1 MGRRRIHEMASKGFS
16 AAVVDAYRSGR
27 PEYSAAML
35 GAAASLLAQGVGK
48 ERQPRP
54 LRVVDVGAGT
64 GKCLKAMAASLSA
77 AEAGPL
83 ELHAVEPTG
92 LASGITDAV
101 PELPASNVHA
111 CDATALP
118 FSSGS
123 VDVVSVGQALHWFA
137 DEVSLAELHRVL
149 RPGSGRLVLAWNSRD
164 ALSTAGVG
172 GWPDHSLEAM
182 VRAAAQPGEGPDRPA
197 LGGGAGEPEA
207 DADRACLP
215 AALEA
220 AIEAFY
226 TPSVPRQ
233 QSGRWRRQFLGPEQ
247 SSLLHL
253 PSPAAASGQG
263 GGGSVRGAFSPDLLQ
278 RHGAFGRFPSS
289 ALQRGAR
296 MLERA
301 AAARTAAAASGT
313 GSSSD
318 VAAVLAAGAM
328 QARVRAASADD
339 SEGPCEALAPT
350 STPKPLFR
358 ITQHLRA
365 WDTVPQTE
373 DEIVS
378 NFCSISV
385 VAAAP
390 AADRDAV
397 AEALRACIAQSAHVE
412 EEGGLRLYAMP
423 FIRDVFVAEPLR

>member
-1 MGRRRIHEMASKGFS
+1 MARCLIHEMASKGFS

-123 VDVVSVGQALHWFA
+123 VDV
-137 DEVSLAELHRVL
+137 
-149 RPGSGRLVLAWNSRD
+149 
-164 ALSTAGVG
+164 
-172 GWPDHSLEAM
+172 
-182 VRAAAQPGEGPDRPA
+182 
-197 LGGGAGEPEA
+197 
-207 DADRACLP
+207 
-215 AALEA
+215 
-220 AIEAFY
+220 
-226 TPSVPRQ
+226 
-233 QSGRWRRQFLGPEQ
+233 
-247 SSLLHL
+247 
-253 PSPAAASGQG
+253 
-263 GGGSVRGAFSPDLLQ
+263 
-278 RHGAFGRFPSS
+278 
-289 ALQRGAR
+289 
-296 MLERA
+296 
-301 AAARTAAAASGT
+301 
-313 GSSSD
+313 
-318 VAAVLAAGAM
+318 
-328 QARVRAASADD
+328 
-339 SEGPCEALAPT
+339 
-350 STPKPLFR
+350 
-358 ITQHLRA
+358 HLRA

-390 AADRDAV
+390 AVDRDAV